1 MVPSLRDAPDRKK
14 RIIGLIDHH
23 VTRKEPFSNAGDE
36 LLMLV
41 KLGVGHEG
49 TIQPPAFAKR
59 SHTFECRTWE
69 TIFIYI

>member
-1 MVPSLRDAPDRKK
+1 
-14 RIIGLIDHH
+14 
-23 VTRKEPFSNAGDE
+23 
-36 LLMLV
+36 MLV

-69 TIFIYI
+69 TIYIYIEQRKRQHFDTDLFDTLVGFVI